1 MGILLEGAVYLPA
14 TIDMDASVQMVAMGA
29 SENPDSAFF
38 TSQLD
43 ALLGADDGDP
53 DGTVVDI
60 TGNADC

>member
-14 TIDMDASVQMVAMGA
+14 TIEVDASMQVVPMGA
-29 SENPDSAFF
+29 SENPDSPFF

-53 DGTVVDI
+53 DGRVVDI
-60 TGNADC
+60 TDNADC